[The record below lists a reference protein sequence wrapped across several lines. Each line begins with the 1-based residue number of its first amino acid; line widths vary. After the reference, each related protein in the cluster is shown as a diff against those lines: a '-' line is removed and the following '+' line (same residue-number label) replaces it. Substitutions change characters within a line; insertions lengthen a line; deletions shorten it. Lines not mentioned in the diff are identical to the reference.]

1 MKLIGSLARILGG
14 IQKVIFPYL
23 EEEIG
28 ELTEM
33 QKKLI
38 RILEITPIAKFVGS
52 WNGMR
57 GRPRRDREKI
67 ARAFVAKATYNI
79 PNTKHLIERIKG
91 EKNLRI
97 ICGWERKNEVP
108 HESTFSRAFEE
119 FAKSE
124 LPARI
129 HEEMIKDNLGEEVL
143 LHISRDSTSIEG
155 REKPQ
160 NKEPKQKI
168 EKPKR
173 KKGRR
178 KKGEEIPKS
187 EPTRLERQLEMTPEQ
202 MLGELPKVCDVGC
215 KKNSKGYK
223 ETWIGYKLHID
234 AGDGQIPISCILTSA
249 SVHDSQVALP
259 LAEMTKDRVTNCYDI
274 MDSAYDSPI
283 IRDHSSQMG
292 HVPIIDVNTR
302 RNVELRDELN
312 SEKERFKLLNFKT
325 PEDVRFNN
333 RTNVERVNSRM
344 KDEFGAETVRVKGH
358 AKVFAHLM
366 FGIIALTADQLF
378 RLVT

>member
-57 GRPRRDREKI
+57 GRPKRDREKI

-124 LPARI
+124 L
-129 HEEMIKDNLGEEVL
+129 
-143 LHISRDSTSIEG
+143 
-155 REKPQ
+155 
-160 NKEPKQKI
+160 
-168 EKPKR
+168 
-173 KKGRR
+173 
-178 KKGEEIPKS
+178 
-187 EPTRLERQLEMTPEQ
+187 
-202 MLGELPKVCDVGC
+202 
-215 KKNSKGYK
+215 
-223 ETWIGYKLHID
+223 
-234 AGDGQIPISCILTSA
+234 
-249 SVHDSQVALP
+249 
-259 LAEMTKDRVTNCYDI
+259 
-274 MDSAYDSPI
+274 
-283 IRDHSSQMG
+283 
-292 HVPIIDVNTR
+292 
-302 RNVELRDELN
+302 
-312 SEKERFKLLNFKT
+312 
-325 PEDVRFNN
+325 
-333 RTNVERVNSRM
+333 
-344 KDEFGAETVRVKGH
+344 
-358 AKVFAHLM
+358 
-366 FGIIALTADQLF
+366 
-378 RLVT
+378 